1 MMNHTILKKIACEVV
16 EAITPLIINRTI
28 NIIGE
33 DGYIIASSDL
43 SRIGSFHEGGK
54 IAVDE
59 NRIVEIWPDEVNNY
73 KGVKEGI
80 NSPIVYEE
88 QVIGAVGIYGKPDE
102 ARECAALL
110 SICVALYLK
119 QATYFLNNA
128 KRKEQKSSILE
139 LLFTFDKT
147 KAEIL
152 KEKIRWFNKKVVFP
166 IVPIFVK
173 VKENTVEYES
183 FKLFLA
189 NNGYYNKAQDILFS
203 LNDGFLILKQNYTS
217 KLIAT
222 IEEKLDIETLT
233 LLTCANNYEELIT
246 SFSVGYKLL
255 KTQTKKIAD
264 ASKKDDLVQLLLTD
278 EEVRNTVVQESW
290 QKLEVL
296 SSPWVVETMKSF
308 VTQDGRVQCIAQELN
323 IHKNTAIYRLDKIL
337 ETLDLTTNLKFTQI
351 LIMSFMLFSKGG
363 IK

>member
-1 MMNHTILKKIACEVV
+1 MNQTILKKIAYEIV
-16 EAITPLIINRTI
+16 EAITPLITNRTI

-152 KEKIRWFNKKVVFP
+152 KEEIRWFNKKVVFP

-189 NNGYYNKAQDILFS
+189 NNGY
-203 LNDGFLILKQNYTS
+203 
-217 KLIAT
+217 
-222 IEEKLDIETLT
+222 
-233 LLTCANNYEELIT
+233 
-246 SFSVGYKLL
+246 
-255 KTQTKKIAD
+255 
-264 ASKKDDLVQLLLTD
+264 
-278 EEVRNTVVQESW
+278 
-290 QKLEVL
+290 
-296 SSPWVVETMKSF
+296 
-308 VTQDGRVQCIAQELN
+308 
-323 IHKNTAIYRLDKIL
+323 
-337 ETLDLTTNLKFTQI
+337 
-351 LIMSFMLFSKGG
+351 
-363 IK
+363 